1 MTRLSLVY
9 SRGSR
14 LLPFGRLSEAEFA
27 QGTNRLTIER
37 LKVRKNG
44 TLSLSKGT
52 CKVLSK

>member
-1 MTRLSLVY
+1 MTRLSLIY
-9 SRGSR
+9 SRGFR

-27 QGTNRLTIER
+27 QGTNRLTTER